1 MFRCIIYT
9 VIYLLAFVVNPS
21 AAQNRPR
28 YNVYSLPPFEIKL
41 DVDLWTTVL
50 NGSYLNVRRLDAL
63 GTYFHDDYTID
74 ASSNQQDP
82 ALALTEL
89 KMALGQATTHKDDA
103 TSAHLPSY
111 LLALLTEY
119 TNSYLTTFLHS
130 AFDTDGRSEKGW
142 SLVHAVDLR
151 GEWVD
156 ITFRNSQVHYLEGE
170 KDANAEDEETFASL
184 TIAFSGTAAVL
195 QGKNVDSYS
204 DAAVDQ
210 NDLLRTSPRI
220 SRSLLRLGMNTAF
233 SPPDGP
239 YQFLSHVIT
248 NSMEDRLYS
257 VADINMEKPQV
268 MEHDAAL
275 VLSGGRDVQTR
286 MDLDLFPTA
295 DFVSHDSIYVAT
307 GTNEQAE
314 KRESIAVFFQGC
326 YMVLFIGGFYI
337 YASYRY
343 RRNYLKW
350 ELERYGNKDAVLFT
364 HKYKRQRGQKIVNFI
379 SGRQRNNRAKN
390 NSSPV
395 TVEIDGVDGFF
406 ERELSGVDSSDDDL
420 ETNLERQS
428 FQYCEE
434 PQDLEKG
441 LRESY
446 NESTRNKKGLDM
458 NPIDEQSIGSGKRG
472 TMKAIDDDI
481 MPQSPTESASQ
492 PPQVDWDEVLE
503 NVVPIPA
510 SDAVGKLD
518 DRNPTYHITNQD
530 GTGILVQRRYV
541 QPASPFDVLYGAAF
555 LHGEAD
561 RVEAQRRLDK
571 PKKKKIRAS
580 PSYNM
585 RKKKKKTLTMKLV
598 TDAMNGQKSKDSI
611 RPMMTISEDN
621 GIHEV
626 FNEEEED
633 VSDVEEENSDTVQ
646 NLAQFTPGELRHNAS
661 PMSFYSPKN
670 FLRNLSE
677 KYNLGSLD
685 QSAPN
690 ASGIE
695 QEGQIIDEKK
705 DCDDSVMQCDYPVEQ
720 GVVFCDF
727 PRQDGTPCIIYD
739 KDESG
744 REQNVDGQSGS
755 GQEHSVDGQSDSIFQ
770 ESDGIESIKDKQNI
784 TVDLE
789 SDDEEQPDQFAAKMN
804 LLLESKCEQ
813 IKERKAM
820 ELEMQARRRE
830 RDEQK
835 RIAAEAK

>member
-1 MFRCIIYT
+1 MKTMYWCIYT
-9 VIYLLAFVVNPS
+9 IFYLLAFVVNLS
-21 AAQNRPR
+21 SAQNRPR

-41 DVDLWTTVL
+41 DLDLWTTVL
-50 NGSYLNVRRLDAL
+50 NGSYLNVRRLDAT
-63 GTYFHDDYTID
+63 GTYFRDDYAID
-74 ASSNQQDP
+74 ASSDQYDP
-82 ALALTEL
+82 ASALTEL
-89 KMALGQATTHKDDA
+89 KTALAQATSHKNDA
-103 TSAHLPSY
+103 TSARLPSY

-119 TNSYLTTFLHS
+119 TNSYLTTFLYS
-130 AFDTDGRSEKGW
+130 AFDTNSRSEKGW

-156 ITFRNSQVHYLEGE
+156 VTFRNSQVHYLEGE
-170 KDANAEDEETFASL
+170 KDANTEEEAFASL
-184 TIAFSGTAAVL
+184 TISFSGTAAVL
-195 QGKNVDSYS
+195 QGRNVDSTS

-248 NSMEDRLYS
+248 SSMEDRLYS
-257 VADINMEKPQV
+257 VDDINMETPQV

-286 MDLDLFPTA
+286 MDLDLYPTA
-295 DFVSHDSIYVAT
+295 DFVRHDSIYVAA

-350 ELERYGNKDAVLFT
+350 ELERYGNKDAILFT

-379 SGRQRNNRAKN
+379 SGKQWNNRAKH
-390 NSSPV
+390 NSSPA

-420 ETNLERQS
+420 EVNLERQS

-458 NPIDEQSIGSGKRG
+458 NPIDEQSIGSGNRG
-472 TMKAIDDDI
+472 TMKAVDDD
-481 MPQSPTESASQ
+481 MPQSPTESASKS
-492 PPQVDWDEVLE
+492 PHVDWDEVLE

-518 DRNPTYHITNQD
+518 DRNPTYHIANQD

-561 RVEAQRRLDK
+561 RVEAQRRLDR

-598 TDAMNGQKSKDSI
+598 TDAMNGQKSKDAI

-633 VSDVEEENSDTVQ
+633 VSDPEEENSDTVQ
-646 NLAQFTPGELRHNAS
+646 NLSQFSPGELRHNAS
-661 PMSFYSPKN
+661 QMSFYSPKN

-677 KYNLGSLD
+677 KYNLGSFD

-690 ASGIE
+690 ASAMK
-695 QEGQIIDEKK
+695 QEGQMIDEKK
-705 DCDDSVMQCDYPVEQ
+705 DSVLQGDYPVEQ

-727 PRQDGTPCIIYD
+727 PRQDGTPCIIYN

-744 REQNVDGQSGS
+744 REQ
-755 GQEHSVDGQSDSIFQ
+755 SVDDQSDSIDQ
-770 ESDGIESIKDKQNI
+770 ESDCFESVKDEVSFQMSYHSHL
-784 TVDLE
+784 TFVL
-789 SDDEEQPDQFAAKMN
+789 
-804 LLLESKCEQ
+804 
-813 IKERKAM
+813 
-820 ELEMQARRRE
+820 
-830 RDEQK
+830 
-835 RIAAEAK
+835 